1 VTEAA
6 LARIEQRNPALNRS
20 TAITAARALATAR
33 AARQLAPSMFATL
46 ARLIRRGAR
55 TKRTG
60 ALARRGA

>member
-1 VTEAA
+1 VMIEIITRGLDAQRPITE
-6 LARIEQRNPALNRS
+6 
-20 TAITAARALATAR
+20 
-33 AARQLAPSMFATL
+33 